1 MITNTEIVST
11 QSATSEDPQIQ
22 LAEFLR
28 EHNEVEMIIPVL
40 MGLFITSRFQLRG
53 ANALLVNLAVASISR
68 QIFQQLKSPFTS
80 NPKTAEKSP
89 DYSNQEIIPGCRIV
103 HSVPGRIRLRI
114 DRLSQDAAFAKRL
127 NHLLAAETIVLSHRL
142 NPTAASLAITYEAAG
157 LSELDLGF
165 RLINLLNLANS
176 DSNLETS

>member
-68 QIFQQLKSPFTS
+68 QIFQQLKSPFTT
-80 NPKTAEKSP
+80 KTAEKSP

>member
-1 MITNTEIVST
+1 
-11 QSATSEDPQIQ
+11 
-22 LAEFLR
+22 
-28 EHNEVEMIIPVL
+28 MIIPVL

-127 NHLLAAETIVLSHRL
+127 DHLLAAETIVLSHRL
-142 NPTAASLAITYEAAG
+142 NLTATSLAITYEAAG